1 MGFRV
6 VSAALAGTVLLV
18 GATIPSYSQAPIG
31 STPTRGGFE
40 DLQFS
45 ANSNV
50 ASPRTASRI
59 VSGKLPNGAN
69 FVLPP
74 VGRPP
79 YPANAGTK
87 ALPGS
92 KSGALVDDVPAYV
105 PQTSC
110 DPREKA
116 GITAFKNL
124 VMKAFPA
131 GTDWGSSRN
140 CTDDGISEHLEGRA
154 WDWNMNVKN
163 PTQFSQAGQLLQWL
177 TKNNGVNARRLG
189 IMYIGYNYRIWGA
202 YRAREGWRQLSN
214 SNPHTDHVHFSF
226 SWNGATKST
235 SFWTGRTFSEDYG
248 PCRIY
253 SGQPAPLRTQR
264 NVRGCPSPVSLPAKY
279 RRAGLLWRG
288 SSGTRVQLVQSK
300 LGVTPRSGFFGAIT
314 QEAVA
319 RYQRGR
325 GLPVTGAVDAR
336 TWVSLGIK

>member
-1 MGFRV
+1 MGVRV
-6 VSAALAGTVLLV
+6 VSAALAGAVLV
-18 GATIPSYSQAPIG
+18 GAAAIPSYSLATGGTTQM
-31 STPTRGGFE
+31 RGAAE
-40 DLQFS
+40 DLARS
-45 ANSNV
+45 ADSNV
-50 ASPRTASRI
+50 PNPRSAARI

-74 VGRPP
+74 VGQPP
-79 YPANAGTK
+79 YPSNSGTK

-110 DPREKA
+110 DPREKV

-124 VMKAFPA
+124 VMKAFP
-131 GTDWGSSRN
+131 GGSDWGSSRN

-163 PTQFSQAGQLLQWL
+163 PAQFSQAGQLLQWL

-202 YRAREGWRQLSN
+202 YRAREGWRQLNN

-235 SFWTGRTFSEDYG
+235 SFWAGKTFSEDYG
-248 PCRIY
+248 PCRVY
-253 SGQPAPLRTQR
+253 NGQPAPLRTKR
-264 NVRGCPSPVSLPAKY
+264 NVNGCPSPAALPAKY
-279 RRAGLLWRG
+279 RGAGLLWRG
-288 SSGTRVQLVQSK
+288 SSGARVELVQSK
-300 LGVTPRSGFFGAIT
+300 LAVTPRSGFFGALT
-314 QEAVA
+314 QQAVA
-319 RYQRGR
+319 RYQKER